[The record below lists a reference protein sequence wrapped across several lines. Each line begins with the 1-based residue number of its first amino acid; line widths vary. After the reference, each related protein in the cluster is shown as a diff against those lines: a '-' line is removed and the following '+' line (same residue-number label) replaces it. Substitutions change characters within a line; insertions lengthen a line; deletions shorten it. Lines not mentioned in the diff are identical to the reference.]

1 VLVVVGDIAENPSF
15 LRSKP
20 IFEVGVLYLTMVVNL
35 GWANVTILTL
45 YESLLYHC
53 FIIFGF
59 NEHRFVMGKDNL
71 VCIIN
76 AVIKVH
82 LAFRGKV

>member
-20 IFEVGVLYLTMVVNL
+20 TFEVGWVLYLTMVVKL

-53 FIIFGF
+53 FISLVSTNIGLQWA
-59 NEHRFVMGKDNL
+59 RIILFV
-71 VCIIN
+71 
-76 AVIKVH
+76 
-82 LAFRGKV
+82 